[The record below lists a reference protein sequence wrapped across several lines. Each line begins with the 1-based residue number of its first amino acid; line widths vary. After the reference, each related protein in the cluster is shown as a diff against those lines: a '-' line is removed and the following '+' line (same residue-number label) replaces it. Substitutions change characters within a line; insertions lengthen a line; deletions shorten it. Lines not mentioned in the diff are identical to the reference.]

1 MHPARQGNQPTRVGR
16 GSFTCGLVLGRA
28 CIELPGRDPAE
39 QVPATMGFTAPI
51 RAADGAAVNEG
62 TFCLPVKPVTAGRQ
76 AEIFCPL
83 PGSMHAQRLVGSLSS
98 NQQTHWVPL
107 PAQSVR
113 ERAQWPPR
121 RSHARLDS
129 HGCLLSCLGKISSLS
144 CPCEIRVVLAH
155 LTFFFIKPHLSLS
168 LFYCHFQAIKL
179 SLTFFS
185 LQLNSA

>member
-155 LTFFFIKPHLSLS
+155 LTFFYKKTPSLSLS
-168 LFYCHFQAIKL
+168 L
-179 SLTFFS
+179 SLIVTS
-185 LQLNSA
+185 RR